1 MQPRT
6 VSRIDSGITSLRHT
20 IQSGR
25 GTERGRGKGGAA
37 VHLDPCRRRCSVL
50 PPRFGRARLAG
61 LRGKSV
67 QGRAPRLSYRGRFC
81 HLPQGAL
88 RRRTRCADCRST
100 SARGKR
106 LPASGGQGARRA
118 ATLEVLT
125 AAARARSRR
134 SWQNKRG
141 GCSPENSLLTCT
153 SCDDRLLPA
162 QLDTCRGSKGL
173 RAAMQNKSALFQ
185 IGVAEAMQQAQFG
198 RRSRPSAPEYYL
210 SSRKKNN
217 ETT

>member
-6 VSRIDSGITSLRHT
+6 VSRIDSGTASLRHT
-20 IQSGR
+20 IQRGR

-37 VHLDPCRRRCSVL
+37 VHLDPCRRRCSAL

-67 QGRAPRLSYRGRFC
+67 QGRAPLLSYWGRFC

-106 LPASGGQGARRA
+106 SSACGGQGARRA

-141 GCSPENSLLTCT
+141 GCSPENRLLTCT
-153 SCDDRLLPA
+153 SCKDRYLPV

-173 RAAMQNKSALFQ
+173 RAAMQNKSALAQ
-185 IGVAEAMQQAQFG
+185 IGIAEAMQQAQFG

-210 SSRKKNN
+210 SHQEKKQ
-217 ETT
+217 

>member
-6 VSRIDSGITSLRHT
+6 VSRIDCGTTSLRHT
-20 IQSGR
+20 IQR
-25 GTERGRGKGGAA
+25 GGARNEAEARAAQPFISTLAAAA
-37 VHLDPCRRRCSVL
+37 VLCYRPDLDAPGLPDCAARACRAERPDYHIGGAL
-50 PPRFGRARLAG
+50 PSAE
-61 LRGKSV
+61 
-67 QGRAPRLSYRGRFC
+67 
-81 HLPQGAL
+81 GAL
-88 RRRTRCADCRST
+88 RRRTRCAGCRST

-106 LPASGGQGARRA
+106 LPTCGGQGARRA

-141 GCSPENSLLTCT
+141 GCSPENRLLTCT
-153 SCDDRLLPA
+153 SCKYRLLPA

-173 RAAMQNKSALFQ
+173 RAAMQNKYALIQ

-210 SSRKKNN
+210 SLIKKKK
-217 ETT
+217 